1 MIIYLL
7 YKLGG
12 GGRFIGSFM
21 EELGAKIY
29 QEHVIFNQLMKKNT
43 LIKRG
48 VSLPFIEN
56 TKNERKYPGCGTP
69 LVRTDCLFS

>member
-1 MIIYLL
+1 M
-7 YKLGG
+7 GG

-56 TKNERKYPGCGTP
+56 TKNEGILAEYKAMTTYG
-69 LVRTDCLFS
+69 

>member
-29 QEHVIFNQLMKKNT
+29 QEHVIFNQLMKKI
-43 LIKRG
+43 L
-48 VSLPFIEN
+48 
-56 TKNERKYPGCGTP
+56 
-69 LVRTDCLFS
+69 